1 MQEDLEHRKAEGRE
15 LLAEQLKK
23 TESAAALFL
32 AALKGFR
39 RDLAL
44 SAQSHPDNIDAEFVG
59 LTNELGVPPMQNEHS
74 FSDLDKLLALCDEA
88 LDGRIKIKN
97 PKSGPNNETRDKLL
111 EEAKLAHKN
120 LMDIADAAQ
129 RLYQSIQTA
138 GFEFDV
144 FNTKN
149 IEVRRPDMNILFDR
163 DTVYVSAATARA
175 LGERAIRLDIDL
187 VEGIQSLE
195 TGEKNPHI

>member
-1 MQEDLEHRKAEGRE
+1 MEEDLAYRKNEGRE
-15 LLAEQLKK
+15 LLAEQLKR
-23 TESAAALFL
+23 TGEAALLFL

-44 SAQSHPDNIDAEFVG
+44 SVQAHPDNLEAEFVG
-59 LTNELGVPPMQNEHS
+59 LTNQLGVPPMGNEHS
-74 FSDLDKLLALCDEA
+74 FSDLDKLLAFCDEA
-88 LDGRIKIKN
+88 LDGKIRIKN
-97 PKSGPNNETRDKLL
+97 PKIGPDHETRDKLL
-111 EEAKLAHKN
+111 DEAKLAHKN

-149 IEVRRPDMNILFDR
+149 IEVGRTDLNILFDR

-187 VEGIQSLE
+187 VEGIQNLE
-195 TGEKNPHI
+195 TGQKQARI